1 MLKLAFIS
9 LISMMFF
16 TGNSSETPTE
26 MNQNESDATCSIK
39 NDVYDVGEKLTYK
52 VYYNWTAV
60 WMSAGKA
67 TFDIKA
73 GNVGGK
79 EALHIVSKGITARS
93 FDWFFKVRDQYE
105 TYLDPQTIKPL
116 KFVRSVK
123 EGDYTK
129 ENLFTFDHN
138 NNEAMV
144 HYRKRMGKVQAENE
158 KVTIPSCTQDL
169 LSAIYY
175 TRCIDY
181 ETMAEGDIIPVELF
195 LDGEMY
201 SVHLR
206 YKGKDKLKHNRKWY
220 NCVKFSPL
228 LLESDTFDGGEAMTI
243 WATDDDNRLPLLIES
258 PLTVGS
264 VKAYLIDYEGLKHDV
279 TSLR

>member
-1 MLKLAFIS
+1 
-9 LISMMFF
+9 
-16 TGNSSETPTE
+16 
-26 MNQNESDATCSIK
+26 
-39 NDVYDVGEKLTYK
+39 
-52 VYYNWTAV
+52 
-60 WMSAGKA
+60 
-67 TFDIKA
+67 
-73 GNVGGK
+73 
-79 EALHIVSKGITARS
+79 VSKGITARS